1 MHGNPVAMGVTIG
14 LDDVVKIDGVV
25 GYVDFI
31 GADIIILVDEDD
43 REYRIDQRNIQT
55 VEILQRNNTNEL
67 ARIEL

>member
-1 MHGNPVAMGVTIG
+1 MGIRIG
-14 LDDVVKIDGVV
+14 LDDVVKIDGIV

-31 GADIIILVDEDD
+31 GVDIIILVDEND
-43 REYRIDQRNIQT
+43 REHRIDQHNIQT

>member
-1 MHGNPVAMGVTIG
+1 MGTTIG
-14 LDDVVKIDGVV
+14 LDDVVKIDGIV

-31 GADIIILVDEDD
+31 GADILILVDEDD
-43 REYRIDQRNIQT
+43 REHRIERGRIQT

>member
-1 MHGNPVAMGVTIG
+1 MGTTIG
-14 LDDVVKIDGVV
+14 LDDVVKIDGIV

-31 GADIIILVDEDD
+31 GADILILVDEDD
-43 REYRIDQRNIQT
+43 REHRIEQGRIQT

>member
-1 MHGNPVAMGVTIG
+1 MGVTIG

>member
-1 MHGNPVAMGVTIG
+1 MGIRIG
-14 LDDVVKIDGVV
+14 LDDVVKIDGIV

-31 GADIIILVDEDD
+31 GADILILVDEDD
-43 REYRIDQRNIQT
+43 REHRIEQRNIQT